1 MMNREETLKEIIAGY
16 RDTIGERYQ
25 YQKLKNKY
33 EIPTTINEETVNVLR
48 AYFLDYIYPEYE
60 KRQELN
66 DAFESLD
73 DYSKRPEKL
82 LRILMESVK
91 IVFKYGRHLPK
102 VLGAGLKALTSFRAA
117 TKFENNL
124 VAEAIRRKISPPYD
138 QSKINRL
145 TGFLSRKEIEQF
157 IDSVQSLFEILH
169 DRVLVGKI
177 KEMLHYLIAKMR
189 EKPKI
194 YGADE
199 VRGLEIGMEMLNKGD
214 ALFKQLTKEDQQNL
228 IHLVIKI
235 ERDVLDEIFQEK

>member
-1 MMNREETLKEIIAGY
+1 MSKEETLKEIIAGY
-16 RDTIGERYQ
+16 RNTIDQRYQ
-25 YQKLKNKY
+25 YQTLKNKY
-33 EIPTTINEETVNVLR
+33 DIPESINEETVNVLR
-48 AYFLDYIYPEYE
+48 AYFLDYIYPEYD

-66 DAFESLD
+66 KAFESLD

-102 VLGAGLKALTSFRAA
+102 VLSAGLKALTSFRAA
-117 TKFENNL
+117 TKFENKL
-124 VAEAIRRKISPPYD
+124 VTEAVKRKAEAPYD
-138 QSKINRL
+138 QSKINML
-145 TGFLSRKEIEQF
+145 IGFLLRKEIEQF

-177 KEMLHYLIAKMR
+177 EEILHYLIAKMR

-194 YGADE
+194 YGVDE

-228 IHLVIKI
+228 IHLIIKI
-235 ERDVLDEIFQEK
+235 ERDVLDEIFQGK

>member
-1 MMNREETLKEIIAGY
+1 MSREETLKEIIAGY
-16 RDTIGERYQ
+16 RGTIEQRYQ
-25 YQKLKNKY
+25 YQKLKKKY
-33 EIPTTINEETVNVLR
+33 EVPASINEETVNVLR
-48 AYFLDYIYPEYE
+48 AYFLDYIYPEYD

-91 IVFKYGRHLPK
+91 IILKYGRHLPK

-117 TKFENNL
+117 TKFENKL
-124 VAEAIRRKISPPYD
+124 VAEAIKRKIDAPYD
-138 QSKINRL
+138 QSKINML
-145 TGFLSRKEIEQF
+145 IGFLSRKEIEQF
-157 IDSVQSLFEILH
+157 IDSVQALFEILH

-177 KEMLHYLIAKMR
+177 KEMLDYLITKMR
-189 EKPKI
+189 EKPKL
-194 YGADE
+194 YSADE

-235 ERDVLDEIFQEK
+235 ERDVLDEIFKEK